1 MVDQVLS
8 PPRPVSPHWNRYC
21 SFLTL
26 TAGGFTALQ
35 QVLLEEQLKEFA
47 RTPLARRLLGTHV
60 PLSLEEFLFKVP
72 FTTYADYAPDFDPR
86 REDSLGD
93 KPLFW
98 AYTAGRGGTDK
109 WIPTN
114 ERMYRSIC
122 RNVVSTLTLGSCQ
135 APGQSSLTPGDVV
148 FYSVAPRPYLTGY
161 LALGVPEEF
170 PLKLIPPPD
179 LAEGMSFRERLER
192 GFELAAACGLDEF
205 MGLAS
210 VLTRMGEVYLRL
222 TGRLPRE
229 VWQPKAIVAYGL
241 DSSLYAPQIEHFWG
255 RRPLE
260 VHAASEVGV
269 IATQTWSHQALT
281 LLPEAAF
288 YEFIPEDEMQK
299 SKEHPYYQPRSV
311 LADELA
317 PGRRYELVLT
327 NLHGGSLMRYRVGH
341 LVRVTSLEDQAAG
354 VRLPQLVYECR
365 ADDVI
370 DLGGF
375 TRLTERT
382 ICQAMVNADIPHR
395 SWYAVKEFHE
405 ERPTLHLIVE
415 SSSSDQRS
423 ARAAIHEHL
432 KRLDP
437 FYADL
442 ELLLG
447 MDPLRVTLVA
457 PGQVRDRL
465 TLSFSDEITLP
476 RMQMPSSL
484 VDRILAPAA

>member
-1 MVDQVLS
+1 MVDQVLA
-8 PPRPVSPHWNRYC
+8 PPHPLSPHWNRYC
-21 SFLTL
+21 SFLSL
-26 TAGGFTALQ
+26 TPGRFTALQ
-35 QVLLEEQLKEFA
+35 QGLLEQQLEELA
-47 RTPLARRLLGTHV
+47 HTPLARRMLGTNF
-60 PLSLEEFLFKVP
+60 PRAMEEFLFKVP
-72 FTTYADYAPDFDPR
+72 FTTYADYAPSFDQR
-86 REDSLGD
+86 REEGLGE

-135 APGQSSLTPGDVV
+135 ASGQSSLSPGDVV

-179 LAEGMSFRERLER
+179 QAEGMSFRQRLEQ
-192 GFELAAACGLDEF
+192 GFELAASCGLDEF

-210 VLTRMGEVYLRL
+210 VLTRMGEVYQRL

-269 IATQTWSHQALT
+269 IAIQTWSHQGLT

-288 YEFIPEDEMQK
+288 YEFIPEDEMLK

-311 LADELA
+311 LADELMA
-317 PGRRYELVLT
+317 GRRYELVLT
-327 NLHGGSLMRYRVGH
+327 NFHGGPLLRYRVGH
-341 LVRVTSLEDQAAG
+341 LVRVTSLEDRAAG

-382 ICQAMVNADIPHR
+382 ICQALVNAQIPHR
-395 SWYAVKEFHE
+395 SWYAVKEFHDQ
-405 ERPTLHLIVE
+405 RPTLHLIVE
-415 SSSSDQRS
+415 SDSSDQLG
-423 ARAAIHEHL
+423 AREAIHEQL
-432 KRLDP
+432 KHLDP

-442 ELLLG
+442 ELLLDQ
-447 MDPLRVTLVA
+447 DPLRVTLVA

-465 TLSFSDEITLP
+465 TLSFSDEISLP
-476 RMQMPSSL
+476 RMQMPRSL
-484 VDRILAPAA
+484 VERILAPAA